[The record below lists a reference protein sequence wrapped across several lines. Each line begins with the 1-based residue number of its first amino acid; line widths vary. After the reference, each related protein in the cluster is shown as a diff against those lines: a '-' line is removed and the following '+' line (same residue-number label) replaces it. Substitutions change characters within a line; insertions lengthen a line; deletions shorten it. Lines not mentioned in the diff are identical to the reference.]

1 MPSNKPQFIFR
12 TDKEII
18 DKLKDIA
25 EEENR
30 TANKMLE
37 HIVKKYIEEYEANT
51 KEKSGKVA
59 CENHQVQGLVKKKR

>member
-18 DKLKDIA
+18 DKLKNIA

-30 TANKMLE
+30 TANKQLE
-37 HIVKKYIEEYEANT
+37 HIVKKYIEEYEAKHKREERKNSLG
-51 KEKSGKVA
+51 KSSGSRT
-59 CENHQVQGLVKKKR
+59 G